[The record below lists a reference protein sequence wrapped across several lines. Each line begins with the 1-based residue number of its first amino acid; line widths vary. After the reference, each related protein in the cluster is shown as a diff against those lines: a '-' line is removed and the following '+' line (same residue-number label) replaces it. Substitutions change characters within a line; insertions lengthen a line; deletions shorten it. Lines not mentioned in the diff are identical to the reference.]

1 MKLHARCV
9 VSLLFLAAAITTST
23 AAAAAP
29 PPTELGAEPAPT
41 PGELKLAVGE
51 GKLLK
56 IPSGVPAEWES
67 TAPAI
72 ATVYANGFVV
82 ALKPGQAVIRAGAG
96 VDVVRVRV
104 VTADEAMIPLAKIQQ
119 FKDNREFVAADGR
132 KCVGSELNGKV
143 AGEKRPNRVTN
154 PKPLIAD
161 RPLEWEIKQG
171 APVVDGSG
179 AIIGT
184 AFDTA
189 TAGDGRRVNT
199 AQFNY
204 GMTKVIAGKLFVYA
218 FVIRIKPDDKARANM
233 LPDSIKKGTINTSAW
248 LPLDA
253 VVEKETLLEHIGVG
267 EGKLPRLPL
276 GSTKF
281 RITGG
286 RPDLYM
292 TNVGEEMSIIEDVE
306 FGAHPSDYLRRPSG
320 TVNILYSVP
329 GFSLGGQSLDS
340 ILISSGA
347 IFRPVKGAKTF
358 TMPTYY
364 PPKHPLKGKMS
375 DKTQTFIYGAVE
387 TPGSETI
394 YGWIAREA
402 LGETTR

>member
-1 MKLHARCV
+1 VLSARILLV
-9 VSLLFLAAAITTST
+9 VVTISLIASTPCFAAEEP
-23 AAAAAP
+23 AAP
-29 PPTELGAEPAPT
+29 EM
-41 PGELKLAVGE
+41 KLAVGE
-51 GKLLK
+51 GKQLK
-56 IPSGVPAEWES
+56 FAANVPVEWES
-67 TAPAI
+67 SVPAV
-72 ATVYANGFVV
+72 AAVYANGFVI
-82 ALKPGQAVIRAGAG
+82 ALKPGQAVIRAAAGA
-96 VDVVRVRV
+96 DVARVRV
-104 VTADEAMIPLAKIQQ
+104 VTGDETMQSLAKIQQ

-161 RPLEWEIKQG
+161 RPLDWEIKEG
-171 APVVDGSG
+171 APVVDGTG
-179 AIIGT
+179 ALIGT
-184 AFDTA
+184 ASDPA
-189 TAGDGRRVNT
+189 TADDGHRVHT
-199 AQFNY
+199 AKFNY
-204 GMTKVIAGKLFVYA
+204 GMTKVIGGKLFVYA
-218 FVIRIKPDDKARANM
+218 FVIRIKPDEKARANM

-286 RPDLYM
+286 KPDMYM
-292 TNVGEEMSIIEDVE
+292 TNDGEELSIIENVDY
-306 FGAHPSDYLRRPSG
+306 GAHPGDYLRRPSG

-340 ILISSGA
+340 FMISSGA

-375 DKTQTFIYGAVE
+375 DKTETFIYGAVE
-387 TPGSETI
+387 TPNSETI